1 MTTNLAAAAGGLTVM
16 FLTWARYKKPDI
28 SMTLNG
34 VLGGLVAITA
44 GCLVVTIWGA
54 IVIGIIAGLIIT
66 FGIPFID
73 QKLKID
79 DPVGAIGVHCMNG
92 VAGTLLVGLFAN
104 YLPGTEDA
112 ILGLLYG
119 GGIDLLTVQVI
130 GVVAVAAWT
139 LGTSFLL
146 FYGLKKTV
154 GLRVEKVVEI
164 EGLDVHEHGIEAY
177 SDFVSRM
184 N

>member
-1 MTTNLAAAAGGLTVM
+1 V
-16 FLTWARYKKPDI
+16 
-28 SMTLNG
+28 
-34 VLGGLVAITA
+34 
-44 GCLVVTIWGA
+44 
-54 IVIGIIAGLIIT
+54 IIT

-119 GGIDLLTVQVI
+119 GGFAQLGVQFV
-130 GVVAVAAWT
+130 GVLAVAAWT
-139 LGTSFLL
+139 LGSSFIL
-146 FYGLKKTV
+146 FFVLKKTM